1 VNELTADEIEARLAG
16 LDEDWLVVD
25 DHHLAREF
33 RFRNFEHA
41 LEFVN
46 RAGELAESM
55 DHHPD
60 LHLSYGRVR
69 LEIWT
74 HRLDALTDLDFDFAQ
89 KAERLYDPPTR

>member
-1 VNELTADEIEARLAG
+1 M
-16 LDEDWLVVD
+16 VVD

-46 RAGELAESM
+46 LVGELAESM

-60 LHLSYGRVR
+60 LNLSYGRVR

-74 HRLDALTDLDFDFAQ
+74 HRLDALTDLDFDFAAR
-89 KAERLYDPPTR
+89 AEVLYEPPTR

>member
-1 VNELTADEIEARLAG
+1 MSGLGGSDIEERLARLNDG
-16 LDEDWLVVD
+16 WMVVD

-46 RAGELAESM
+46 RVGELAESL

-74 HRLDALTDLDFDFAQ
+74 HRLDALTEADFDFAA
-89 KAERLYDPPTR
+89 KAERLYEPPNR

>member
-1 VNELTADEIEARLAG
+1 MSALAADQIEALLAG
-16 LDEDWLVVD
+16 LDEGWMVVD

-46 RAGELAESM
+46 RVGELAESM

-74 HRLDALTDLDFDFAQ
+74 HRLDALTKADFDFAA
-89 KAERLYDPPTR
+89 KAEPLYEPMR

>member
-1 VNELTADEIEARLAG
+1 MSGLPSNEIEARLAA
-16 LDEDWLVVD
+16 LEDGWMVVD
-25 DHHLAREF
+25 DHHLSREF

-74 HRLDALTDLDFDFAQ
+74 HRLDALTAADFDFAAR
-89 KAERLYDPPTR
+89 AEALYDPPTL

>member
-1 VNELTADEIEARLAG
+1 MSGLQANEIEARLAG
-16 LDEDWLVVD
+16 LEDGWMVVD

-46 RAGELAESM
+46 LVGELAESM

-74 HRLDALTDLDFDFAQ
+74 HRLDALTDLDFDFAA
-89 KAERLYDPPTR
+89 KTERIYEPPTR

>member
-1 VNELTADEIEARLAG
+1 MSALAADQIEALLAG
-16 LDEDWLVVD
+16 LDEGWMVVD

-46 RAGELAESM
+46 RVGELAESM

-74 HRLDALTDLDFDFAQ
+74 HRLDALTKTDFDFAA
-89 KAERLYDPPTR
+89 KAEPLYEPMR